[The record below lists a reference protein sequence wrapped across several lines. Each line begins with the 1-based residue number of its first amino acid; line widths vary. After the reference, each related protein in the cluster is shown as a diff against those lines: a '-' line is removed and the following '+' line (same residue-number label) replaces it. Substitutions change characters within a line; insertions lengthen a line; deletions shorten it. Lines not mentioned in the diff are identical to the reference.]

1 MVGAIAAGLGF
12 VVRLLAS
19 IVRALPGIVGPMV
32 VVYGVWLVY
41 EPAGWVVAGL
51 VIWLWDIVTGTQ
63 LREGKQEDE

>member
-32 VVYGVWLVY
+32 VIYGVWLVY
-41 EPAGWVVAGL
+41 EPGGWIVAGL
-51 VIWLWDIVTGTQ
+51 VIWLWDIVTNTQ
-63 LREGKQEDE
+63 LRESKQGDE